1 LNKLCFVYLIGIDED
16 TCKVGLPN
24 LQYFTSEEPVNA
36 IEWLYPN
43 GIYNPTTALKT
54 VILASTNES
63 VDEWNTKIQK
73 MNPNKTKIYES
84 RDSFDEVD
92 DEKGILKSILN
103 PNVYKS
109 FNRNGIPT
117 HQLEF
122 KINDVCLVLRSLP
135 SLDIAT
141 NTRVQIVEFFEHSI
155 KVKTLNEPTSRYI
168 CIPRISFKFRL
179 PYGESYQLTRVQI
192 PLRLAYAM
200 TFNKSQSQTL
210 DKVLIDCTG
219 EPFAHG
225 HAYVAFSRVRDCK
238 NVRVFVKKDQLHE
251 IGISGRDLELMPFI
265 TNIVYQEVIKVEV
278 DYDGID

>member
-1 LNKLCFVYLIGIDED
+1 
-16 TCKVGLPN
+16 
-24 LQYFTSEEPVNA
+24 
-36 IEWLYPN
+36 
-43 GIYNPTTALKT
+43 
-54 VILASTNES
+54 
-63 VDEWNTKIQK
+63 
-73 MNPNKTKIYES
+73 MNPNEKKIYES

-122 KINDVCLVLRSLP
+122 KINDVCLVLLSLP